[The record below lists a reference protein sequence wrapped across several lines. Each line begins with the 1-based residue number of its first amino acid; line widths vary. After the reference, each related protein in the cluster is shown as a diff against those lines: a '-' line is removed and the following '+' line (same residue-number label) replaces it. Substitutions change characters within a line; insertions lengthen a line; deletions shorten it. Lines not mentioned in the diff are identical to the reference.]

1 MWIFLWRWSV
11 GFCCCFYTCLVKTCV
26 ATVSIVPFQNLGG
39 GLCKANSTSEP
50 AVGSVPFTGEY
61 AAAQAH
67 TMPGRRRKRS
77 PADPEREKSKK
88 AKSSS

>member
-1 MWIFLWRWSV
+1 M
-11 GFCCCFYTCLVKTCV
+11 VKTCV
-26 ATVSIVPFQNLGG
+26 ATVSVVPFQNLGG
-39 GLCKANSTSEP
+39 GLCKANSTSKP